1 MAIEENKKEYKT
13 HKHKYTTYVNLNT
26 KTKMGKDLLEQYHQ
40 QSKRH
45 YMDVGRIGRHDEYGR
60 YILDDYTRKELM
72 VVPKIIIRVT
82 KKAMDR
88 VGKDVYQLRTYMSKF
103 GQLNFLLL
111 VDKDKAELILVE
123 NIYVENVNHKEDYE
137 TLIWKLT
144 YHNQKPVPLAEIFYK
159 FGIKANPD
167 EYAKAWKDSD
177 VNINH
182 LVVNIAKATLTVQ
195 LANKFASSVN
205 QKTLLASLNY
215 LNKEGEYGKK
225 ITKAYSDKIK
235 YKKEINELATSK
247 KLENTLN
254 HVLIKTLEDKTTKKD
269 LKKEENFK
277 VYKKVLDLQMTSSQ
291 YLAEQVSVYN
301 TQETLK
307 KFLEATYQ
315 KSKQFDVPKRDNLLE
330 EYSKKQAEFEQIIE
344 YSYNKKINK
353 EETEFKEEKIDLK
366 HVKHK
371 VLISST
377 FSNFEGEKIEI
388 DVDFNRF
395 YAQEDKNKKRQREKE
410 ELNQKKQKKKRD
422 KLKAKL
428 KRSIKQFNAE
438 CSLDE
443 ELELSKSIVGVEPN
457 KQKSKYERIN
467 EYLNKKSNKKLSKKD
482 KQKLKEE
489 NEKSEQE
496 QDVLV
501 KRIERKI
508 KNNNTKKEKK
518 IAKKQNKKAQKELK
532 KDKKK
537 LFKEYGYKE
546 KPQKQTKSSLKD
558 KLVAKKSNTQEK
570 QNKQEEKNKIN
581 TALMESKK
589 QEEKKK
595 KTNTAL
601 MVKNKKEDKK
611 VDKVA
616 SKQNK
621 DAKDSSNQPL
631 KPAIKEVKK
640 DFYNQQKQPKEIKPV
655 QQNAIQQL
663 NSKMANEE
671 REHKKANIND
681 ATFNVQKPNKE
692 QEYKFIAEST
702 SDLNKFNKTHYDIS
716 QNKRVVKKDNGR
728 SMEM

>member
-45 YMDVGRIGRHDEYGR
+45 YMDVGRIGYHDEYGR

-167 EYAKAWKDSD
+167 EYAKAWKDTD
-177 VNINH
+177 VKINH
-182 LVVNIAKATLTVQ
+182 LVVNIAKATMTIQ

-215 LNKEGEYGKK
+215 LNKEGDYGKK
-225 ITKAYSDKIK
+225 ITKAYSEKIK
-235 YKKEINELATSK
+235 HKKEINELATSK

-291 YLAEQVSVYN
+291 YLAEQVTAYN
-301 TQETLK
+301 TQDSLK

-315 KSKQFDVPKRDNLLE
+315 KPKQFDVPKKDNLLE
-330 EYSKKQAEFEQIIE
+330 EYTKKQADFEQIIE
-344 YSYNKKINK
+344 YSYNKKVNK
-353 EETEFKEEKIDLK
+353 EETEVKEEKIDLK
-366 HVKHK
+366 NVKHK

-388 DVDFNRF
+388 DINFNRF
-395 YAQEDKNKKRQREKE
+395 YAQEDKHKKRQREKE
-410 ELNQKKQKKKRD
+410 ELDLKKEKKKHD
-422 KLKAKL
+422 KIKAKL
-428 KRSIKQFNAE
+428 KKGIKQFNAE
-438 CSLDE
+438 CLLDE
-443 ELELSKSIVGVEPN
+443 ELELSKSIIGVEPN
-457 KQKSKYERIN
+457 KQKSKHEKIN

-482 KQKLKEE
+482 KIKLKEE
-489 NEKSEQE
+489 KEKSEQE
-496 QDVLV
+496 QEVLV

-518 IAKKQNKKAQKELK
+518 ITKKQTKRVAKQNRKAEKDLK

-537 LFKEYGYKE
+537 LFKEYGFKE
-546 KPQKQTKSSLKD
+546 KTDKKLKSSLKD
-558 KLVAKKSNTQEK
+558 KIAVKNAKK
-570 QNKQEEKNKIN
+570 EEKKKVD
-581 TALMESKK
+581 TALMEGRKT
-589 QEEKKK
+589 EEKKK
-595 KTNTAL
+595 KVDTAL

-611 VDKVA
+611 VIKV
-616 SKQNK
+616 SVKQK
-621 DAKDSSNQPL
+621 DVNEKTNQPFR
-631 KPAIKEVKK
+631 PVVKEEKR
-640 DFYNQQKQPKEIKPV
+640 DFYNQPKVKQEIKPV
-655 QQNAIQQL
+655 QQSTIQQL

-671 REHKKANIND
+671 IVHKKSSMQNMP
-681 ATFNVQKPNKE
+681 FNVKTATKE
-692 QEYKFIAEST
+692 QEHKFVSESA
-702 SDLNKFNKTHYDIS
+702 SDMSKFNKTHFDIA